1 MRMMIQKTHNPPSP
15 SFSKGGMISPPFGK
29 GRRRRPEPA
38 FAETIRASRP
48 DFGAGRLGGILY
60 NARGL
65 SILFLV
71 IAMML
76 MVSIGYVFSYL
87 VPTKQKSV
95 SLTVSSNQT
104 FFLAQSGVEF
114 AVRYAT
120 VQGWTTVA
128 QLNGLDGMTRNLGR
142 GRFTLDYNSTTDQLT
157 SVGEVLN
164 ASQRRIVVS
173 NFTQFVSGG
182 VLIIDP
188 ARPVPCL
195 TTGLIGKQTVNVVNF
210 YIINNSSSSITLNAF
225 QATWTQDPPTR
236 QVARLYLGGTLKFD
250 GNYPN
255 GGAPQSFSVPPL
267 TFTINAGQSVL
278 VSVWFTRLV
287 NNLQNMI
294 VTLYSTTGD
303 SYNFNLDSEGDGLP
317 PC

>member
-1 MRMMIQKTHNPPSP
+1 
-15 SFSKGGMISPPFGK
+15 
-29 GRRRRPEPA
+29 
-38 FAETIRASRP
+38 
-48 DFGAGRLGGILY
+48 
-60 NARGL
+60 
-65 SILFLV
+65 
-71 IAMML
+71 MML

-87 VPTKQKSV
+87 IPTKQKSV
-95 SLTVSSNQT
+95 SLTVSSNQA

-120 VQGWTTVA
+120 DQGWTTPA
-128 QLNGLDGMTRNLGR
+128 ALAGLNAVGVNQRNLGN
-142 GRFTLDYNSTTDQLT
+142 GRFTITYTNVAPNLDTLT
-157 SVGEVLN
+157 SIGEVPN

-182 VLIIDP
+182 ALIIDP

-225 QATWTQDPPTR
+225 QATWTQNPPTR

-287 NNLQNMI
+287 SNLRSMI
-294 VTLYSTTGD
+294 FTLYSTTGD
-303 SYNFNLDSEGDGLP
+303 SYNFNLDPEGDGLP

>member
-15 SFSKGGMISPPFGK
+15 PFGK
-29 GRRRRPEPA
+29 
-38 FAETIRASRP
+38 
-48 DFGAGRLGGILY
+48 GRLGGILY
-60 NARGL
+60 NPRGI
-65 SILFLV
+65 SVLFLV

-76 MVSIGYVFSYL
+76 MVSIGYVLSYL
-87 VPTKQKSV
+87 IPTKQKSV
-95 SLTVSSNQT
+95 SLGVSSNQA
-104 FFLAQSGVEF
+104 FYLAQSGVEF

-120 VQGWTTVA
+120 DQGWSTAA
-128 QLNGLDGMTRNLGR
+128 QLNGLDGITRNLGR
-142 GRFTLDYNSTTDQLT
+142 GMFTLDYNSTTDQLT

-182 VLIIDP
+182 ALIIDP

-225 QATWTQDPPTR
+225 QSTWVQDTPTR
-236 QVARLYLGGTLKFD
+236 QIEQLYLGGTLKFS

-255 GGAPQSFSVPPL
+255 GGAPQSFTAAPL

-287 NNLQNMI
+287 SNLRSMI
-294 VTLYSTTGD
+294 FTLYSTTGD
-303 SYNFNLDSEGDGLP
+303 IYNFNLDSEGDGLP
-317 PC
+317 AC

>member
-15 SFSKGGMISPPFGK
+15 PFSKGGMISPPFGK
-29 GRRRRPEPA
+29 GR
-38 FAETIRASRP
+38 
-48 DFGAGRLGGILY
+48 LGGILY

-65 SILFLV
+65 SVLFLV

-76 MVSIGYVFSYL
+76 MVSIGYVLSYL
-87 VPTKQKSV
+87 IPTKQKSV

-120 VQGWTTVA
+120 DQGWSTTA
-128 QLNGLDGMTRNLGR
+128 QLNGLDGITRNLGR
-142 GRFTLDYNSTTDQLT
+142 GRFTLDYNDTNDSLT
-157 SVGEVLN
+157 STGEIPN
-164 ASQRRIVVS
+164 ASERRIVVS

-182 VLIIDP
+182 ALIIDP

-225 QATWTQDPPTR
+225 QATWVQNPPTR
-236 QVARLYLGGTLKFD
+236 QIERLYLGGTLKFD

-255 GGAPQSFSVPPL
+255 GSAPQSFNVPPL

-287 NNLQNMI
+287 NNLRSMI
-294 VTLYSTTGD
+294 FTLYSTTGD
-303 SYNFNLDSEGDGLP
+303 SYNFNLDTEGDGLP
-317 PC
+317 GC